1 MCGRRLR
8 HGWLFLAVWLLWSA
22 GSCWAQE
29 VVEVPKPVW
38 LEIKQQIIWLTEYQA
53 LLDKQLDSLE
63 MAHLKQI
70 ERWKAAYATQEAR
83 AKQSEQALAASNSS
97 LQKSKLTTTLTV
109 MALALET
116 LFVLFAGLTG
126 GIKWQ

>member
-8 HGWLFLAVWLLWSA
+8 RGWLFLAVWLLWSA

-38 LEIKQQIIWLTEYQA
+38 LEIKQQITWLTEYQA

-97 LQKSKLTTTLTV
+97 LQKSKLTTALT
-109 MALALET
+109 MAALALET

>member
-8 HGWLFLAVWLLWSA
+8 RGWLFLAVWLLWSA

-97 LQKSKLTTTLTV
+97 LQKSKLTTALT
-109 MALALET
+109 MAALALET

>member
-8 HGWLFLAVWLLWSA
+8 RGWLFLAVLLLWSA

-38 LEIKQQIIWLTEYQA
+38 LEIKQQIIWLTEYQT

-70 ERWKAAYATQEAR
+70 ERWKAAYAAQEAR
-83 AKQSEQALAASNSS
+83 AKQSEQALATSNSS
-97 LQKSKLTTTLTV
+97 LQKQKLTTMLTV
-109 MALALET
+109 TALALET